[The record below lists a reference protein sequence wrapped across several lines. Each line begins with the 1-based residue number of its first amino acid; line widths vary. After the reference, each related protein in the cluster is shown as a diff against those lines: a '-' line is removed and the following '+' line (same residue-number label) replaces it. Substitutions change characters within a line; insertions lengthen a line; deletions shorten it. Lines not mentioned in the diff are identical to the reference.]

1 MTNDLPFGVQVMTSE
16 RVLSESISIRRS
28 GKISFFLS
36 LEEEDGVEAVDATI
50 EAAGGG
56 GGGGGGETA
65 FSLTLTS
72 EAIADAS
79 TSSERAVAAST
90 KWQRPPIW
98 LLVEVPCE
106 FIIGGG

>member
-36 LEEEDGVEAVDATI
+36 LDGVEAVDAAI

-56 GGGGGGETA
+56 EGETA
-65 FSLTLTS
+65 FSLTLS
-72 EAIADAS
+72 PEAIADAS

-90 KWQRPPIW
+90 KWQRPPI
-98 LLVEVPCE
+98 
-106 FIIGGG
+106 

>member
-56 GGGGGGETA
+56 GEGEGETA

-90 KWQRPPIW
+90 KWQRPPI
-98 LLVEVPCE
+98 
-106 FIIGGG
+106 